1 MKGVNFSFF
10 FRGTMVAGRGTL
22 VDFTRTLTIPLFAR
36 DRWRGTVDMERSRL
50 PFPMEATTPFEVVVR
65 IVHRFSDRAIMVRVL
80 WLDNAM
86 WNCVQQPRSLIACQV
101 PVVFLCSFDGNN
113 SIGVILSFSIL
124 NREILFFFPFRHS
137 VISGGKISRV
147 CRVWCVYLLLTISTP
162 RYLCNVGK

>member
-1 MKGVNFSFF
+1 MSSLGASSMKGVNFSFF

-86 WNCVQQPRSLIACQV
+86 WSCVQTSLSLHV
-101 PVVFLCSFDGNN
+101 KF
-113 SIGVILSFSIL
+113 LSFSCVRSMGTTQLESFCHSQQKFFSFFSISAFGDFG
-124 NREILFFFPFRHS
+124 RE
-137 VISGGKISRV
+137 
-147 CRVWCVYLLLTISTP
+147 
-162 RYLCNVGK
+162 N